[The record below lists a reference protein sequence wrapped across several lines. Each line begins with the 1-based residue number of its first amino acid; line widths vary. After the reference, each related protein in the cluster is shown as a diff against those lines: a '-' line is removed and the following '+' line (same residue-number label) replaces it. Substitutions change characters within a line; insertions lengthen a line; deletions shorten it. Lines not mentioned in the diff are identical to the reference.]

1 MSKWWNMATN
11 IHKIIIYKRLGV
23 LIRQRRSFFQ
33 AKNIHRL
40 FKSNTLVLC
49 MDMKHSLFYWN
60 SYHTMKNWLIL
71 LFFFLCLRSYV
82 YKKGTKQSQKSH
94 NDRKHVHSISLKI
107 IFIHIFIH
115 IRRYHTQRINRVII
129 IYILFFTIT
138 DEWTKFLYLYTQ
150 RQFKF
155 SVTQK
160 ICTRWSTN
168 RVDVCVCF

>member
-11 IHKIIIYKRLGV
+11 IFKIIIYKRLGV

-40 FKSNTLVLC
+40 FKSSTLVLC

-115 IRRYHTQRINRVII
+115 IKTIPYTKNKPRDHHLYFIFHNHGRMDEVPLFVHTKAI
-129 IYILFFTIT
+129 
-138 DEWTKFLYLYTQ
+138 
-150 RQFKF
+150 
-155 SVTQK
+155 
-160 ICTRWSTN
+160 
-168 RVDVCVCF
+168 